1 MAKQNLGMVTAY
13 AYAVAGGYTGTEAE
27 FEALLGNIAT
37 DLEEIENLTVTATTL
52 PEGSSATAS
61 YSDGVLTLG
70 IPKGDTGATGAGA
83 TVSVGTTT
91 TGDPGT
97 DASVTNS
104 GTAKD
109 AVFNFTIPRGDTGNG
124 IESITLTSTVG
135 AVHTYT
141 ITFTDG
147 DTTTFEVTDG
157 EVTTAALTAILADYA
172 TRDEVTDLKS
182 DFEALNNA
190 LFNYENASVEV
201 TSISGIVKK
210 AGYSGSGNS
219 TELTLSQNA
228 SYDSYY
234 FFPDKT
240 YSLYF
245 DENIPANKY
254 VAIIHGIGYTS
265 EEAHSTYI
273 DYKCSGG
280 ATRYRNSQNNL
291 PTEQAPLVV
300 NSGDIVAFT
309 FLANDTYPVCGYGL
323 IKIKNYETAESG
335 TYTKTENELQ
345 ITTNKARYIFKRITN
360 NSINVDTWRLYSGEL
375 KRLNG
380 TLFEM
385 WSGSDAEGVVQ
396 ISGEDDFI
404 GGYHGDE
411 IMTNIRIFADGV
423 DITSESNKTDKFDVI
438 SIYVESD
445 VYHCNTSDLASTV
458 AFKRNKWLKFE
469 REKVRIGNEWTA
481 QSALS
486 IASAPLALFQCYYKE
501 GNTEVATDY
510 MANSDYKLYQM
521 STPATHTP
529 NSKDNTEFTLETKIN
544 PIRFKSIK
552 TNGASPM
559 GVVAYTFISAQNR
572 VKFYY
577 YTIYSTTAI
586 ANGDKLI
593 SEFEF
598 EVM

>member
-1 MAKQNLGMVTAY
+1 MT
-13 AYAVAGGYTGTEAE
+13 
-27 FEALLGNIAT
+27 
-37 DLEEIENLTVTATTL
+37 LTQ
-52 PEGSSATAS
+52 SAT
-61 YSDGVLTLG
+61 
-70 IPKGDTGATGAGA
+70 
-83 TVSVGTTT
+83 
-91 TGDPGT
+91 
-97 DASVTNS
+97 
-104 GTAKD
+104 
-109 AVFNFTIPRGDTGNG
+109 
-124 IESITLTSTVG
+124 
-135 AVHTYT
+135 
-141 ITFTDG
+141 
-147 DTTTFEVTDG
+147 
-157 EVTTAALTAILADYA
+157 
-172 TRDEVTDLKS
+172 
-182 DFEALNNA
+182 
-190 LFNYENASVEV
+190 
-201 TSISGIVKK
+201 
-210 AGYSGSGNS
+210 
-219 TELTLSQNA
+219 
-228 SYDSYY
+228 YDSYY

-245 DENIPANKY
+245 DSDVPANKY

-309 FLANDTYPVCGYGL
+309 FLANDTYPVFGYGH
-323 IKIKNYETAESG
+323 IVIKNFETAESG
-335 TYTKTENELQ
+335 TYTKTANELQ
-345 ITTNKARYIFKRITN
+345 ITTNKARYVFKRITN

-375 KRLNG
+375 KRING

-385 WSGSDAEGVVQ
+385 WSGSDSEGVVQ

-423 DITSESNKTDKFDVI
+423 DITGESSKTDKFDVI

-501 GNTEVATDY
+501 NEVEVATDY

-529 NSKDNTEFTLETKIN
+529 NSKDSTEFTLETKIN

-552 TNGASPM
+552 TNGANPM

-577 YTIYSTTAI
+577 YTIYNTTAI

>member
-1 MAKQNLGMVTAY
+1 MADNQITPFQLTDQFTMDNFNQRINET
-13 AYAVAGGYTGTEAE
+13 
-27 FEALLGNIAT
+27 NIALQKKADT
-37 DLEEIENLTVTATTL
+37 SVIDQIENDVNVLESRMNEFTSLPQGSTSGDAELADIRVGQDGTVYGTAGNAVRAQVNQLKQDLEDIDSMLF
-52 PEGSSATAS
+52 S
-61 YSDGVLTLG
+61 YAPTP
-70 IPKGDTGATGAGA
+70 I
-83 TVSVGTTT
+83 
-91 TGDPGT
+91 
-97 DASVTNS
+97 
-104 GTAKD
+104 
-109 AVFNFTIPRGDTGNG
+109 
-124 IESITLTSTVG
+124 
-135 AVHTYT
+135 
-141 ITFTDG
+141 
-147 DTTTFEVTDG
+147 EVTQ
-157 EVTTAALTAILADYA
+157 I
-172 TRDEVTDLKS
+172 R
-182 DFEALNNA
+182 NI
-190 LFNYENASVEV
+190 
-201 TSISGIVKK
+201 ISKV
-210 AGYSGSGNS
+210 GYSGSGNT
-219 TELTLSQNA
+219 TELSLSQNA

-254 VAIIHGIGYTS
+254 VAIIHGVGYTS

-280 ATRYRNSQNNL
+280 ATRYRNSQNDL

-309 FLANDTYPVCGYGL
+309 FLANDTYPVWGYGHRA
-323 IKIKNYETAESG
+323 IKNYETAKSG
-335 TYTKTENELQ
+335 TYTKTANELQ

-360 NSINVDTWRLYSGEL
+360 NSINVDTWRLYQGDL
-375 KRLNG
+375 VRTDG
-380 TLFEM
+380 TKFNM
-385 WSGSDAEGVVQ
+385 WTNSDAEGVVQ

-411 IMTNIRIFADGV
+411 IMTNLRIFVDGV
-423 DITSESNKTDKFDVI
+423 GITNESNISGDFDVI

-445 VYHCNTSDLASTV
+445 VYHCNTSDLASTI

-469 REKVRIGNEWTA
+469 GEKVRIGNEWTA

-501 GNTEVATDY
+501 NEVEVATDY

-521 STPATHTP
+521 STPAIHTP

-552 TNGASPM
+552 TNGVNPM

-572 VKFYY
+572 IKFYY
-577 YTIYSTTAI
+577 YTIYNSTAI
-586 ANGDKLI
+586 TNGDKLI